1 MSLPKTSDVRYNNPS
16 WGIPPGTVQHA
27 NLAFAINQYVDYTSG
42 NWRAGI
48 SNYSVPYIV
57 SDTYSMGWTDEANS
71 LPTFWRA
78 SGTTDEE
85 LLSLINQLPER
96 DGDHFTDI
104 DAAKTWL
111 ESTNKYVLFPR
122 PVILMLSLDAASY
135 SGTGTWNDSVGGKQ
149 FTLYNSP
156 TKSNNNG
163 GYITFSALSEQYGD
177 CTSSLSDLSTWSV
190 EAWHYY
196 TGSNTGSGACILT
209 EIYPGQTGRINYS
222 LGDTDNGGPL
232 SSSFFD
238 GGWQKSGTYNLTPNN
253 WYHIVGTYDGSN
265 INLYVNNAL
274 VSTQYYVGTPSSS
287 QGGIRL
293 MRRWDNPSYWDG
305 YLATVNIYSGAMDS
319 TKVSQKF
326 NTTRSRFGL

>member
-1 MSLPKTSDVRYNNPS
+1 MVPGTSDVKYNNPS
-16 WGIPPGTVQHA
+16 WGVPSGTIQYA
-27 NLAFAINQYVDYTSG
+27 KLAFSNGSPDYGTG
-42 NWRAGI
+42 NWEPGI
-48 SNYSVPYIV
+48 GNMQTPYIV
-57 SDTYSMGWTDEANS
+57 SDTYSMGWTDEANAV
-71 LPTFWRA
+71 PTFWRA
-78 SGTTDEE
+78 IDSSDAE
-85 LLSLINQLPER
+85 LLMLINQLPER
-96 DGDHFTDI
+96 SGDHFDNL
-104 DAAKTWL
+104 DDAKTWL

-156 TKSNNNG
+156 TKSTNNG
-163 GYITFSALSEQYGD
+163 GYITFNASSSQYGE

-196 TGSNTGSGACILT
+196 TGSNIGSGACILT

-232 SSSFFD
+232 GSSFFD

-265 INLYVNNAL
+265 VNIYVNNTL

-305 YLATVNIYSGAMDS
+305 RLAVANIYSGAMDFS
-319 TKVSQKF
+319 TVSYKW
-326 NTTRSRFGL
+326 NARKSRFGL